1 MGLGTLLLTE
11 VIATERVCFRIPLRT
26 TTNTEPGRHNR
37 AEDVGS
43 GFVMPPRPLPFHQG
57 NDFAQVIHDGF
68 QFGNGFARQVL
79 RFRQYIAV
87 LERFISQP
95 GNIQLVL
102 AISDFANVETPK
114 TTTFTGVFSL
124 AVAVA
129 QRVAKTP
136 EFIYD
141 V

>member
-1 MGLGTLLLTE
+1 
-11 VIATERVCFRIPLRT
+11 
-26 TTNTEPGRHNR
+26 
-37 AEDVGS
+37 
-43 GFVMPPRPLPFHQG
+43 MPPRPLPFHQG